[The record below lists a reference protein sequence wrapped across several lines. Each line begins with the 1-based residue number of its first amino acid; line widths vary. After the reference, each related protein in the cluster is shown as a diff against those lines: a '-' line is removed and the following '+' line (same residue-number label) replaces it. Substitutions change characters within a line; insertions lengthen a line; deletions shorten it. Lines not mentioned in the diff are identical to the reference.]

1 MIEAPVRDHM
11 AAGAPTVAPDTTVR
25 DLVELFA
32 DRNLTFAPVVDGE
45 GKLVGVVSESDL
57 VFQEVEGDDIHQPYS
72 IPFLGDLIP
81 LSRDHTNEQF
91 RREFGTTVSDLM
103 SGDPVTVGAG
113 ETVHEAARLIAKH
126 DVARLPVLDDGK
138 VVGTIGRSEI
148 IRALARL
155 EF

>member
-11 AAGAPTVAPDTTVR
+11 AAGSPSVAPETTVR

-32 DRNLTFAPVVDGE
+32 DRNLTFAPVIDANGQ
-45 GKLVGVVSESDL
+45 LVGVVSESDL
-57 VFQEVEGDDIHQPYS
+57 VFQEVEGDDLHQPYS

-81 LSRDHTNEQF
+81 LSRDHTDAQF

-103 SGDPVTVGAG
+103 SGEPVTVGADD
-113 ETVHEAARLIAKH
+113 TVHEAARLIAKH
-126 DVARLPVLDDGK
+126 DVSRLPVIDDGK